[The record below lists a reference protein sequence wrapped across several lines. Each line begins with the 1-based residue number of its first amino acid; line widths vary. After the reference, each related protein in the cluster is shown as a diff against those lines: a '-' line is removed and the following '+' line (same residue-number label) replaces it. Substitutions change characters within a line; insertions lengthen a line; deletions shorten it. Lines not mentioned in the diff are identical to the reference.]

1 MAASEE
7 QQLAGGSSWDEMTD
21 DERQLFGD
29 YSPYR
34 CDRVARWWIRDNGC
48 SAVEAGLIRPRSIR
62 LGVLKLAQAQGA
74 QGWYRTLS
82 TGREWLL
89 LEDTSEWHRQ
99 IEVFAGYIEGRGG
112 GEGELIVCR
121 QNLDPNDAN
130 ALRHVLVMFDTATV
144 SDVLL
149 WASQPETDPCARAFI
164 APSWVE
170 PIRLLLRKIVHKEE
184 EQHYSRLRNYMRF
197 SAKIEYVIRGVW
209 GS

>member
-7 QQLAGGSSWDEMTD
+7 LPLAEGYSWEEMTD

-62 LGVLKLAQAQGA
+62 FGVLELAQAQGA
-74 QGWYRTLS
+74 QGWYRTPS

-89 LEDTSEWHRQ
+89 LEDASEWHRQ
-99 IEVFAGYIEGRGG
+99 IEVFAGYIEGCGG

-121 QNLDPNDAN
+121 RSLNPNDADALRN
-130 ALRHVLVMFDTATV
+130 ALGMFDTATV

-149 WASQPETDPCARAFI
+149 WAEQPETDPCAWGFI

-170 PIRLLLRKIVHKEE
+170 SIRLMLRKIAGKEVIK
-184 EQHYSRLRNYMRF
+184 NYMRLKPYLMF
-197 SAKIEYVIRGVW
+197 SRKIELIVKGVW
-209 GS
+209 ES